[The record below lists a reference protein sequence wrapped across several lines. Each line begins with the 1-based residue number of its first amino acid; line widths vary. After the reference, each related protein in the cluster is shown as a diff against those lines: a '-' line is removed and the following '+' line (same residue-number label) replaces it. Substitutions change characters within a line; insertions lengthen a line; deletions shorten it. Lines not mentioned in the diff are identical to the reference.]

1 MQQKMNKE
9 KATPRWLVE
18 GGGVKLEL
26 GHRTLVMGILNVTP
40 DSFSDGG
47 RFISVG
53 HAIEQARLMAAQGA
67 DLIDVGGESSRPG
80 SEPISAE
87 EELRRVIP
95 VIEQIA
101 RSVEVPISID
111 TNKAVV
117 ARAAILSGAG
127 IINDISAL
135 RQDPQMAGLAAEL
148 GVPVILMHRQGTSL
162 TMQDNPLYQSVVSEI
177 NYFFE
182 ERMAF
187 AQEAGIRL
195 ERIILDPGIGFG
207 KNLSQNLEII
217 GSLDQF
223 NCLDRPL
230 LLGPSRKS
238 FLGQILGLPAKER
251 LEGTIA
257 ASVTAVLKGASILRV
272 HDVEAISRAIKVAD
286 AIRMEAQ

>member
-1 MQQKMNKE
+1 MQR
-9 KATPRWLVE
+9 KANNEEAIPRWIVE

-26 GHRTLVMGILNVTP
+26 GLRTLVMGILNVTP

-53 HAIEQARLMAAQGA
+53 QAVEHARRMVAEGA

-101 RSVEVPISID
+101 RSVPVPVSID

-117 ARAAILSGAG
+117 ARAALSAGAG

-135 RQDPQMAGLAAEL
+135 RQDPQMAELASER
-148 GVPVILMHRQGTSL
+148 GVPVILMHRQGTPL
-162 TMQDNPLYQSVVSEI
+162 TMQDKPIYRSVISEI
-177 NYFFE
+177 KHFFE
-182 ERMAF
+182 ERITF
-187 AQEAGIRL
+187 AQGAGIRR

-207 KNLSQNLEII
+207 KNLSQNLKIME
-217 GSLDQF
+217 SLDRF
-223 NCLDRPL
+223 NSLNRPL

-238 FLGQILGLPAKER
+238 FLGQILGLPVDER

-257 ASVTAVLKGASILRV
+257 AATTAVLKGVSIIRV
-272 HDVEAISRAIKVAD
+272 HDVEAIVRAIKVAD
-286 AIRMEAQ
+286 AIRMEVQ